1 MNHLKRDGIKWP
13 APWILREA
21 VRQVPVDGS
30 DAAGAGSRRT
40 DGAETL
46 AAVSAPHFLGLGA
59 LPHLF
64 EGTLEDLVRLG
75 AEQEKPT
82 VEDEGGNGVDAGLLR
97 LGR

>member
-1 MNHLKRDGIKWP
+1 MESSGLCPRYCE
-13 APWILREA
+13 AA

-46 AAVSAPHFLGLGA
+46 AAVSAPHSSGVGA

-82 VEDEGGNGVDAGLLR
+82 VEDEGGNGIDAGLLR

>member
-1 MNHLKRDGIKWP
+1 MESSG
-13 APWILREA
+13 LRPRYCEAA

-59 LPHLF
+59 LRHLF
-64 EGTLEDLVRLG
+64 EGALEDLVWLG
-75 AEQEKPT
+75 AEQEQPA
-82 VEDEGGNGVDAGLLR
+82 VEDEGGNGIDAGLLR